1 MTPFSLSFPSSRL
14 AASIAAA
21 ERTMKSK
28 PHGGD
33 DEIYTVTI
41 HGFGFSAF
49 CYFLAFFLAL
59 SAAIIVSPSCIGSKK
74 EYNNLKKP
82 GEFSASS
89 APV

>member
-1 MTPFSLSFPSSRL
+1 
-14 AASIAAA
+14 
-21 ERTMKSK
+21 MKSK
-28 PHGGD
+28 PHDGD

-41 HGFGFSAF
+41 HGFGFGAF